1 MTRFRDKYTKIAV
14 PALTKEFGYT
24 NPHQVPRIEKVIVN
38 SGVGRATADSKHLD
52 QVVTTV
58 ATVTGQKPVVTVAKK
73 SIASFKLR
81 DGNKIGT
88 AVTLRGAR
96 MDDFLDLVVSVA
108 LPRIRD
114 FRGISETAFDA
125 QGNYSLGLND
135 QSIFPQ
141 IPYEDTAVTH
151 GLQINIVTTA
161 KTPAEARQLLKLM
174 GFPFRRNE

>member
-1 MTRFRDKYTKIAV
+1 MTRFRDKYLKEVT
-14 PALTKEFGYT
+14 PALVKEFGYT
-24 NPHQVPRIEKVIVN
+24 NPHQVPRITKVIVN
-38 SGVGRATADSKHLD
+38 SGVGRATGDSKHLT
-52 QVVTTV
+52 QVETTL
-58 ATVTGQKPVVTVAKK
+58 ATVTGQHPVTTVAKK

-88 AVTLRGAR
+88 MVTLRGER
-96 MDDFLDLVVSVA
+96 MENFLDMVVSVA

-114 FRGISETAFDA
+114 FRGISDTAFDKH
-125 QGNYSLGLND
+125 GNYSLGLND

-141 IPYEDTAVTH
+141 IPYEDTAVPH

-161 KTPAEARQLLKLM
+161 KTPDEARQLLKLM

>member
-1 MTRFRDKYTKIAV
+1 MTRFRDKYIKEVV
-14 PALTKEFGYT
+14 PALIKEFGYT
-24 NPHQVPRIEKVIVN
+24 NPYQVPRITKAIVN
-38 SGVGRATADSKHLD
+38 SGVGRATSDSKHLD
-52 QVVTTV
+52 QVVTTLT
-58 ATVTGQKPVVTVAKK
+58 TVTGQKPVVTVAKK

-88 AVTLRGAR
+88 SVTLRGAQ
-96 MDDFLDLVVSVA
+96 MDNFLDLVISVA
-108 LPRIRD
+108 LPRVRD
-114 FRGISETAFDA
+114 FRGISDTAFDA
-125 QGNYSLGLND
+125 QGNYSLGLPD

-141 IPYEDTAVTH
+141 IPYEDTAVVH